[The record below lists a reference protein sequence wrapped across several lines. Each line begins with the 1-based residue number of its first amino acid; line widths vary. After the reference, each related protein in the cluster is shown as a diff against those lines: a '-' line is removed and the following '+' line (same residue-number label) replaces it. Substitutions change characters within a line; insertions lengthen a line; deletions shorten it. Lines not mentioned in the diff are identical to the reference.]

1 MSDNPRVE
9 QEHLE
14 LFLAAAKELLRE
26 KGEVRLYLRD
36 DGEIAYRLVQ
46 TDPPVTTDDL

>member
-1 MSDNPRVE
+1 VSNNPRVE

-14 LFLAAAKELLRE
+14 LFLAAAKEVLRE

-36 DGEIAYRLVQ
+36 DGEIAYRLIQ
-46 TDPPVTTDDL
+46 TSPPVTADDL